1 MFGAIDERG
10 FINSFDRKG
19 FTHKKGGSELLS
31 NSHDAGSTRV
41 LIDVCRDKIKLID
54 NGRGMNITQLGNMFT
69 MYRENHTG
77 DKSMGVSGVGAKPSL
92 YLLSKRDGNP
102 SPVTIFTHTEDGEYL
117 KAIVPFDK
125 MKEEG
130 KYTGMIEHMAMTEEE
145 MDEFNADRGNPVGT
159 TITMKYSETTHE
171 YFEKQFSNDRKTM
184 DLSDRLDCIFGKTK
198 MEISYRDYE
207 SAEGT
212 NKKLPLYDYFGGER
226 PAYYA
231 GIKEDIIEHWLDRDN
246 KDRFVW
252 ENGVTEWEFTPKS
265 KNISKKPEPVQCKTG
280 WTNIGFYLLKN
291 GMRRDVRLFDERNP
305 VKTMVKNK
313 NDAVTVVYGNQSY
326 KYNLCEY
333 DEEFFEGGKEELKI
347 NIGKLFIM
355 RNEQYIAS
363 IELDEFKITSARASA
378 DAFMKTVLHRTELSY
393 CTKSCHENRMDMAI
407 GIQENKNQHVASDI
421 PANLTRLI
429 SHIKKLRYSEII
441 DYFELKCKEINDEY
455 ERVQKEELER
465 QRELERVR
473 QEEMEKLRKEELEKA
488 NLEKARKEELEMLRQ
503 EELEKQ
509 ANLEKLRKEELEK
522 QANLEKVRK
531 EELEKANLEKLRKE
545 ELEKANLEKLRKEEL
560 EKQANLEKLRKEEL
574 EKQANLEKLRKEEL
588 ENQAN
593 LERANLEPAQAEEL
607 EAKQR
612 KVSEMVQTRMT
623 VANGIKALNH
633 IKQENLTEHHD
644 LINDMLIS
652 YSDRCAADQL
662 KQYILVLTFGQRIDI
677 LLVLIDEKYQGNNE
691 ADMKEGAKLF
701 RALN

>member
-1 MFGAIDERG
+1 MNTQIGNMFGAIDERG

-31 NSHDAGSTRV
+31 NSHDAGSTSV

-54 NGRGMNITQLGNMFT
+54 NGRGMDITQLGNMFT

-77 DKSMGVSGVGAKPSL
+77 DRSMGVSGVGAKPSL
-92 YLLSKRDGNP
+92 YLLSKHDGNP
-102 SPVTIFTHTEDGEYL
+102 SPVTIFTHAEDGEYL

-130 KYTGMIEHMAMTEEE
+130 KYTGMIEHMIMTKEEI
-145 MDEFNADRGNPVGT
+145 DEFNADRGNPIGT
-159 TITMKYSETTHE
+159 TIAMKYSETTHE

-184 DLSDRLDCIFGKTK
+184 DLSDRLDCIFGKTR

-421 PANLTRLI
+421 PVNLTRLI

-455 ERVQKEELER
+455 ERVQKEEFER
-465 QRELERVR
+465 QRELERVI
-473 QEEMEKLRKEELEKA
+473 QEEMEKANLEKA
-488 NLEKARKEELEMLRQ
+488 NLEKVRKEELER
-503 EELEKQ
+503 
-509 ANLEKLRKEELEK
+509 LRKEELEK
-522 QANLEKVRK
+522 QANLEK
-531 EELEKANLEKLRKE
+531 A
-545 ELEKANLEKLRKEEL
+545 RKEEL
-560 EKQANLEKLRKEEL
+560 EKQANLEKARKEEL
-574 EKQANLEKLRKEEL
+574 EKQANLEKARKEEL
-588 ENQAN
+588 EKQD
-593 LERANLEPAQAEEL
+593 ELEPAQAEEL

-623 VANGIKALNH
+623 VANGFKALNH

-677 LLVLIDEKYQGNNE
+677 LLVLIDEKYQGNYE

>member
-31 NSHDAGSTRV
+31 NSYDAGSTRV
-41 LIDVCRDKIKLID
+41 HVDVCRDKIKLID
-54 NGRGMNITQLGNMFT
+54 NGRGMDITRLGNMFT

-102 SPVTIFTHTEDGEYL
+102 SPVIIFTHAEGGEYL

-130 KYTGMIEHMAMTEEE
+130 KYTGMIEHMKMTEEE

-184 DLSDRLDCIFGKTK
+184 DLSDRLDCIFGKTR
-198 MEISYRDYE
+198 MEILYRDYE
-207 SAEGT
+207 SAEGA
-212 NKKLPLYDYFGGER
+212 NKNLELYNYFGGER

-252 ENGVTEWEFTPKS
+252 ENGLTEWEFTPKS

-291 GMRRDVRLFDERNP
+291 GMRRDVRLFDEQNP
-305 VKTMVKNK
+305 VKKINK
-313 NDAVTVVYGNQSY
+313 TVDRNKKEITTIVYGNASSGSS
-326 KYNLCEY
+326 LCDY
-333 DEEFFEGGKEELKI
+333 DEEFFEGGKDEIKM
-347 NIGKLFIM
+347 NVAKLSII
-355 RNEQYIAS
+355 RNEQYITS
-363 IELDEFKITSARASA
+363 VELEDFKIMSARASA
-378 DAFMKTVLHRTELSY
+378 DAFMKTVLHRSEMSY

-421 PANLTRLI
+421 PANLTRMI

-465 QRELERVR
+465 QQELERVR
-473 QEEMEKLRKEELEKA
+473 QEEMEKANIEKARLEKVRQDELEKVRQDELEKA
-488 NLEKARKEELEMLRQ
+488 NLEKVRKEELEKVNLEKAKQAELEKQAKLEKVRKEEFEKANLEELRQ

-509 ANLEKLRKEELEK
+509 ANLEKVNHEELEQPAK
-522 QANLEKVRK
+522 Q
-531 EELEKANLEKLRKE
+531 EET
-545 ELEKANLEKLRKEEL
+545 
-560 EKQANLEKLRKEEL
+560 
-574 EKQANLEKLRKEEL
+574 
-588 ENQAN
+588 
-593 LERANLEPAQAEEL
+593 QAEEL

-623 VANGIKALNH
+623 VANGIKALTH
-633 IKQENLTEHHD
+633 IKQENITDHHD

-652 YSDRCAADQL
+652 YSDRCAPDQL
-662 KQYILVLTFGQRIDI
+662 KQYILALTFTQRIDI

-691 ADMKEGAKLF
+691 ADMKDGAKLF
-701 RALN
+701 RAMN

>member
-102 SPVTIFTHTEDGEYL
+102 SPVTIFTRSEGGEYL

-130 KYTGMIEHMAMTEEE
+130 KYTGMIEHMKMTEEE
-145 MDEFNADRGNPVGT
+145 MGEFNADRGNPVGT

-280 WTNIGFYLLKN
+280 WTNIGFYLVKN
-291 GMRRDVRLFDERNP
+291 GMQRDVRLFDEQTPIKKINKTADRN
-305 VKTMVKNK
+305 KKEIT
-313 NDAVTVVYGNQSY
+313 TIVYGNASFGSS
-326 KYNLCEY
+326 LCDY
-333 DEEFFEGGKEELKI
+333 DEEFFEGGKDEIKM
-347 NIGKLFIM
+347 NVAKLSII
-355 RNEQYIAS
+355 RNEQYITNV
-363 IELDEFKITSARASA
+363 ELEDFKIMSARASA
-378 DAFMKTVLHRTELSY
+378 DAFMKTVLHRTEMSY

-488 NLEKARKEELEMLRQ
+488 NLEKVRKD
-503 EELEKQ
+503 ELEKVRKED
-509 ANLEKLRKEELEK
+509 LEKL
-522 QANLEKVRK
+522 RK

-545 ELEKANLEKLRKEEL
+545 ELEKANLEKLRKEEF

-574 EKQANLEKLRKEEL
+574 EKQ
-588 ENQAN
+588 
-593 LERANLEPAQAEEL
+593 ANLEPAQAEEL

-662 KQYILVLTFGQRIDI
+662 KQFILALTFGQRIDI
-677 LLVLIDEKYQGNNE
+677 LLVLIDEKYQGNYE

-701 RALN
+701 RAMN